1 MPNIVGDSSKDD
13 VPAVFGTHSAR
24 GAGVLGAGAR
34 WTGVVGTSVDQT
46 GVTGISEKFI
56 GVWGESKAPGFAGLY
71 GLSQQG
77 DGIVGESK
85 SPTHS
90 GVAGKGT
97 RWTGVH
103 GSSVDQTGVT
113 GISEKFVGIWA
124 ETKRADHPALLAKSA
139 GGRAGRFEGNVEVT
153 GDLLLTGA
161 DVAEQFD
168 VAEHFDIAGPDDS
181 GRIAPG
187 TVVVLDDTGALA
199 PCTRSY
205 DTRVA
210 GVVSGAGDRVPALIL
225 DRTDAGARANQ
236 RRPVAVVGKVW
247 CQAHASAQPIRVGD
261 LLTTSGTC
269 GHAMR
274 AVDRDSAFG
283 AVLGKALTPLAS
295 GAGLVLVLVG
305 LC

>member
-1 MPNIVGDSSKDD
+1 
-13 VPAVFGTHSAR
+13 
-24 GAGVLGAGAR
+24 
-34 WTGVVGTSVDQT
+34 VVGTSVDQT
-46 GVTGISEKFI
+46 GVSGVSEKFI
-56 GVWGESKAPGFAGLY
+56 GIWGESKGPGYAGVY
-71 GLSQQG
+71 GISAQDAG
-77 DGIVGESK
+77 VCGESK
-85 SPTHS
+85 SPGHP
-90 GVAGKGT
+90 GVWGKGSA
-97 RWTGVH
+97 WTGVF
-103 GSSVDQTGVT
+103 GSSADQTGVT

-124 ETKRADHPALLAKSA
+124 ETRGKDHPALFAKSA

-168 VAEHFDIAGPDDS
+168 VADPHEVT
-181 GRIAPG
+181 APG
-187 TVVVLDDTGALA
+187 TVVVLDDDGALA
-199 PCTRSY
+199 PCARPY

-210 GVVSGAGDRVPALIL
+210 GVVSGAGDRVPALVL
-225 DRTDAGARANQ
+225 DRREDDPGTAE

-247 CQAHASAQPIRVGD
+247 CQANASEEPIRVGD
-261 LLTTSGTC
+261 LLTTSETC

-295 GAGLVLVLVG
+295 GVGLVLVLVG